1 MRALGATG
9 PLETAVVD
17 DRVPQIEDQ
26 RGLNSLISLNS
37 HPQYPSDPTDEV
49 FYGLAGEI
57 VRTLEPHTEADP
69 VAVLAQ
75 FLAAFG
81 NAVGAG
87 PFFRVEADLHGPKIN
102 VVLVGRTSRGR
113 KGTSFG
119 RVMQILSGADPA
131 WAQDHVAEGL
141 SSGEGLIW
149 AVRDPIEKMQPVRE
163 RGKVTEYE
171 PVTEDHGVEDKR
183 LLVVQSEFASTLRIL
198 QRDGNTLSATLR
210 QAFDTGDLRVMTKN
224 SPAKATSSHISIIGH
239 ITKEELLRYLDRT
252 EMANGLANRFIWLC
266 VKRSKLLPEGGCLSE
281 DDLSCLRDAVKG
293 AISFAKGIEEM
304 VRDDDA
310 RAMWRRVYPELSA
323 ERPGMFGAITSRAE
337 AQVTRLSC
345 IYALLDRSRV
355 ITGDHLTAALALW
368 AYAEASARFVFGD
381 ATGDPTAD
389 DLVSALK
396 DQHEGLT
403 RTEISHL
410 FKKHK
415 DAGELRRALTA
426 LLASGTIRCVSEKTA
441 GRSVDRFTLV

>member
-1 MRALGATG
+1 MTLSRLIAPFGTG
-9 PLETAVVD
+9 MAYELAGQAGDE
-17 DRVPQIEDQ
+17 

-37 HPQYPSDPTDEV
+37 QPQYPTDPPEEV
-49 FYGLAGEI
+49 FHGLAGEI

-69 VAVLAQ
+69 VALLGQ

-81 NAVGAG
+81 NVAGPG
-87 PFFRVEADLHGPKIN
+87 PFFRVEADRHGPKIN

-119 RVMQILSGADPA
+119 RVMQIVSGGDSD
-131 WAQDHVAEGL
+131 WAEGHVAEGL

-149 AVRDPIEKMQPVRE
+149 AVRDPIEKLEPVRE
-163 RGKVTEYE
+163 KGKVTGYQS
-171 PVTEDHGVEDKR
+171 VIEDEGVEDKR
-183 LLVVQSEFASTLRIL
+183 LLVVQSEFASTLRTL

-224 SPAKATSSHISIIGH
+224 SPARATASHISIIGH

-266 VKRSKLLPEGGCLSE
+266 VKRSKLLPEGGSLRE
-281 DDLSCLRDAVKG
+281 ADLADLREKVKE
-293 AISFAKGIEEM
+293 AIRFAKDAGEM

-310 RAMWRRVYPELSA
+310 RAMWARVYPELSA
-323 ERPGMFGAITSRAE
+323 ERSAMFGAITSRAE

-345 IYALLDRSRV
+345 IYALLDRSAV
-355 ITGDHLTAALALW
+355 IRGEHLTAALALW
-368 AYAEASARFVFGD
+368 SYAEASARFIFGD

-389 DLVSALK
+389 DLISALK
-396 DQHEGLT
+396 ERHEGLT
-403 RTEISHL
+403 RTEISNL

-426 LLASGTIRCVSEKTA
+426 LQAGGIVRCVSERTA